1 MNEPEKF
8 FEAVQKGIVTVVF
21 EKLHTKEI
29 RTMPC
34 TLSRDIAK
42 DINIEVK
49 KYDPKSDHYVVWCTD
64 KDAWRSFRVSTVKE
78 WYVGEPK

>member
-1 MNEPEKF
+1 MKNPEKF
-8 FEAVQKGIVTVVF
+8 FEEAQKGIVTVVF

-34 TLSRDIAK
+34 TLNSDFG
-42 DINIEVK
+42 DFVIEIK
-49 KYDPKSDHYVVWCTD
+49 KLDHKSDHYVVWCTD
-64 KDAWRSFRVSTVKE
+64 KEAWRSFRVSTVKE

>member
-1 MNEPEKF
+1 MKDPEKF
-8 FEAVQKGIVTVVF
+8 FEEAQKGIVTVVF

-34 TLSRDIAK
+34 TLNSDFG
-42 DINIEVK
+42 DFVIEIK